1 GIKPLITARV
11 VMAVSSVIFWLGCR
25 AVFRSFRLPS
35 AMCAL
40 GSWLAGLAAIG
51 WSVRFITPDLLASGL
66 ICLATG
72 QMVQARQVANWFSA
86 AFSGLLWGLAYL
98 TKPIAL
104 PLALAVG
111 LGFLLIENH
120 STANE
125 LRQRIKTFFL
135 TLSVL
140 ALVASPWVL
149 VLSLKYRTLTISTTA
164 RIAHAVAGPPDAN
177 RQHPTVTQFHRPEPG
192 RITSWEDPSSL
203 PYQYWSPFA
212 NRAYAMHQL
221 DR

>member
-1 GIKPLITARV
+1 
-11 VMAVSSVIFWLGCR
+11 
-25 AVFRSFRLPS
+25 
-35 AMCAL
+35 MCAL

-66 ICLATG
+66 ICLATS
-72 QMVQARQVANWFSA
+72 QMVQARQGADWFSA

-111 LGFLLIENH
+111 LGFLLIKNH
-120 STANE
+120 STAYD

-140 ALVASPWVL
+140 ALVALAVVLSVCSTVDAFVALAFARTFTTGSLLAFLAFGPMVDIKNTLMFLTVFRRRTVVYL
-149 VLSLKYRTLTISTTA
+149 VLLPLLMIVLA
-164 RIAHAVAGPPDAN
+164 CVFIN
-177 RQHPTVTQFHRPEPG
+177 FNL
-192 RITSWEDPSSL
+192 SW
-203 PYQYWSPFA
+203 
-212 NRAYAMHQL
+212 
-221 DR
+221 